1 MKLSTLVRL
10 LTVMVCAVVFAL
22 FQAAGLSAAQNVPQP
37 SSALP
42 GDLIFDVR
50 NGDQQGKLM
59 LKQDELA
66 FESLTDARHSKS
78 WKYADIREL
87 SRPKKEIRVKP
98 FKGDRYDFQFKDKKN
113 RDKIY
118 DLITQRIL
126 AARQGSK

>member
-1 MKLSTLVRL
+1 MKLTPKAA
-10 LTVMVCAVVFAL
+10 VMVCAAFLAL
-22 FQAAGLSAAQNVPQP
+22 SPAARLSAAQNVPQP
-37 SSALP
+37 SSAQA

-50 NGDQQGKLM
+50 NGDQQGKMM
-59 LKQDELA
+59 LKQDELV
-66 FESLTDARHSKS
+66 FESLTDARHSMT

-98 FKGDRYDFQFKDKKN
+98 FKGNRYDFQFKDKKV

-126 AARQGSK
+126 AARHGSK